1 MINKTFIR
9 FLFVGLFN
17 TIFGLSVIFFLK
29 WFLKFDD
36 VSSNLIGYIL
46 GFFVSFYMHGRWT
59 YKFNGALKS
68 VILKYTLVVFIGYLA
83 NLWAVLYLI
92 EELMV
97 NSYFAQSLGI
107 FPYVFIVYLGG
118 RFFAFKN

>member
-17 TIFGLSVIFFLK
+17 TIFGLSVIFFFFF
-29 WFLKFDD
+29 FLKFDD